1 MKTLL
6 LAFLFAAVMPQEQVN
21 YPLGPD
27 SQPQAGVPKGTVT
40 KYKLEPGKIYPGTPH
55 EYSLYVPAQYD
66 ANKPAPFM
74 IFLDGGGFINDSVR
88 VPIVFDNLI
97 AKGDL
102 PPLIGVFIDPGVL
115 PVLSDSQQ
123 NRFNRINEYDS
134 LDDRYSRFLIDE
146 LIPEIAKKYNLS
158 KDPNDHAISGVSTG
172 GVGAFVAAWNR
183 PDQFRR
189 VLTFIGSFVNFRGAD
204 ILPARIRR
212 TEPKPIRIFMQD
224 GRNDLNSYAGKWVLQ
239 NESMAAALEFAG
251 YDVKLVIG
259 DEAHNMR
266 HGAAIM
272 PEALRWLWRE
282 YPKPITVRE
291 PAPPSFAGPR
301 PAAGA
306 QGPGQTSGATGGTN
320 AARPAPPPAQLSAQ
334 PSGGPRGA
342 VFAIVSLD
350 KPWQQVGDR
359 YLSAASPAADKEGNV
374 YFADPASNRIYKSD
388 ADAKVALFK
397 ENTAGATALRF
408 GPDGRLYASQLARK
422 RIVSYGVGGDEKIV
436 AQAVEAN
443 DMALTSKGEIYF
455 VDTARRTVNFID
467 SKGQKRVVSNCEG
480 ILLPTALT
488 LSPDQ
493 SLLNVA
499 DGQAK
504 FTWNYQVMSDG
515 SIINGEPFHRFE
527 MPEISWKSG
536 VEGLAVDS
544 IGHLYATSALGI
556 QVCEQIG
563 RCAQLLNKPEFGE
576 TPISNI
582 AFGGPER
589 NWLYV
594 TQGGKLFRRQVK
606 RTGVVAWEPVKPPRP
621 GL

>member
-1 MKTLL
+1 MKLFLLATLL
-6 LAFLFAAVMPQEQVN
+6 AAALLQDPVS

-27 SQPQAGVPKGTVT
+27 SQPQPGVPKGTIT
-40 KYKLEPGKIYPGTPH
+40 KHKLEPGKIYPGTPH
-55 EYSLYVPAQYD
+55 DYSLYVPAQYD

-74 IFLDGGGFINDSVR
+74 IYLDGSGFINDSTR
-88 VPIVFDNLI
+88 VHVVFDNLI

-102 PPLIGVFIDPGVL
+102 PPLIGIFVDPGVL
-115 PVLSDSQQ
+115 PVLSESTQQ
-123 NRFNRINEYDS
+123 NRYNRINEYDS
-134 LDDRYSRFLIDE
+134 LDDRYARFLIEE
-146 LIPEIAKKYNLS
+146 LIPEVAKKYNLS
-158 KDPNDHAISGVSTG
+158 KDPNDHAIAGLSTG
-172 GVGAFVAAWNR
+172 GVGAFVAAWQR

-224 GRNDLNSYAGKWVLQ
+224 GRNDLNSYAGKWVIQ

-251 YDVKLVIG
+251 YDVKLTIG
-259 DEAHNMR
+259 EEGHNMK

-291 PAPPSFAGPR
+291 PAAPSFPRPPAAAGQPAAPR
-301 PAAGA
+301 PA
-306 QGPGQTSGATGGTN
+306 Q
-320 AARPAPPPAQLSAQ
+320 PP
-334 PSGGPRGA
+334 GGPRGS

-350 KPWQQVGDR
+350 KPWQQVGET
-359 YLSAASPAADKEGNV
+359 YQSTASPAADKDGNV
-374 YFADPASNRIYKSD
+374 FFADPVAGRIYKSTVD
-388 ADAKVALFK
+388 GKVTSFK
-397 ENTAGATALRF
+397 ENTAGAKALRF
-408 GPDGRLYASQLARK
+408 GPDGRLYASQLLRK
-422 RIVSYGVGGDEKIV
+422 RIVSFGASGDEKVV
-436 AQAVEAN
+436 AQNVEAN
-443 DMALTSKGEIYF
+443 DLALTAKGEIYF
-455 VDTARRTVNFID
+455 VDTAHKTVNLID
-467 SKGQKRVVSNCEG
+467 ANGRTRVVSHCEN

-504 FTWNYQVMSDG
+504 FTWNFQIAEDG
-515 SIINGEPFHRFE
+515 SLVNGEPFHRFE
-527 MPEISWKSG
+527 MPETSPMSG

-563 RCAQLLNKPEFGE
+563 RCAQLLNKPEFGA
-576 TPISNI
+576 TPITNI

-594 TQGGKLFRRQVK
+594 AQGPKLFRRQVK
-606 RTGVVAWEPVKPPRP
+606 RMGVTAWEPVKPPKP